1 MASTSLS
8 SRGYSIPKASLS
20 KEALD
25 KIKSEL
31 LVSPYTP
38 KGYDMGP
45 KIVFPLF
52 QESESRIYMPKCYG
66 LEHYGVPGKNKVPAG
81 LPLPTSLVFKGKLR
95 SEQETP
101 VANLLAACHDPK
113 QMGGILNVFCGGGKT
128 TMALAVSV
136 ALGRKTLIVVHK
148 DFLLEQWK
156 ERIHQF
162 VPGARVGLIKAKKVD
177 VIDKD
182 IVLGSLQSLCMKEYD
197 HASTFAEFGTVVI
210 DEVHHTSAEVFSR
223 ALAKVA
229 FRYTIGLSATVQRK
243 DGLTKVFL
251 WHLGKIVY
259 KAKERVDIVDVK
271 LIEYD
276 SCDPEYC
283 DEPAIF
289 NGKPNMSRMINN
301 ICAHKPRNERILSL
315 IKTTFEE
322 APLRKLLI
330 LSDRRAHLAM
340 LKDMIEKNTA
350 FTTGIYLGGMKQTV
364 LAECAEKQ
372 IILATFAI
380 ASEGYDQPGLD
391 TLLLASPRS
400 DIVQSAGR
408 ILRDRPED
416 RRNVPLIIDIVD
428 GFSLFPNQGSKRMTY
443 YKKGDWNIIYE

>member
-1 MASTSLS
+1 
-8 SRGYSIPKASLS
+8 
-20 KEALD
+20 
-25 KIKSEL
+25 
-31 LVSPYTP
+31 
-38 KGYDMGP
+38 
-45 KIVFPLF
+45 
-52 QESESRIYMPKCYG
+52 
-66 LEHYGVPGKNKVPAG
+66 
-81 LPLPTSLVFKGKLR
+81 
-95 SEQETP
+95 
-101 VANLLAACHDPK
+101 
-113 QMGGILNVFCGGGKT
+113 
-128 TMALAVSV
+128 
-136 ALGRKTLIVVHK
+136 
-148 DFLLEQWK
+148 
-156 ERIHQF
+156 
-162 VPGARVGLIKAKKVD
+162 
-177 VIDKD
+177 
-182 IVLGSLQSLCMKEYD
+182 
-197 HASTFAEFGTVVI
+197 
-210 DEVHHTSAEVFSR
+210 
-223 ALAKVA
+223 
-229 FRYTIGLSATVQRK
+229 
-243 DGLTKVFL
+243 
-251 WHLGKIVY
+251 
-259 KAKERVDIVDVK
+259 
-271 LIEYD
+271 
-276 SCDPEYC
+276 
-283 DEPAIF
+283 
-289 NGKPNMSRMINN
+289 MSRMINN